1 MIPIKNV
8 KNIAGQTFGRLT
20 VINFVD
26 CDRFN
31 NARWLCRCECGNEK
45 IVSRNCLISGKT
57 RSCGCLNREILH
69 QKGKYAIRTTHGLWG
84 TRLYRIW
91 KGIKNR
97 CYNKKSADY
106 IIYGARGITVC
117 NEWKNNFQAFYDWAM
132 SHGYQDNLST
142 ERIDPDGN
150 YSPENCRWATDKE
163 QANNRRSNRFITIGE
178 ETKTVA
184 EWIEYSGISR
194 ATFYQRLRAGKSG
207 QDLISK
213 PRPRKRVV

>member
-1 MIPIKNV
+1 MENLT
-8 KNIAGQTFGRLT
+8 GLTFERLT
-20 VINFVD
+20 V
-26 CDRFN
+26 
-31 NARWLCRCECGNEK
+31 L
-45 IVSRNCLISGKT
+45 SP
-57 RSCGCLNREILH
+57 
-69 QKGKYAIRTTHGLWG
+69 
-84 TRLYRIW
+84 
-91 KGIKNR
+91 
-97 CYNKKSADY
+97 
-106 IIYGARGITVC
+106 IYGARGITVC

-178 ETKTVA
+178 ETKTIS
-184 EWIEYSGISR
+184 EWVEYSGINKE
-194 ATFYQRLRAGKSG
+194 TFYQRLRAGKSG